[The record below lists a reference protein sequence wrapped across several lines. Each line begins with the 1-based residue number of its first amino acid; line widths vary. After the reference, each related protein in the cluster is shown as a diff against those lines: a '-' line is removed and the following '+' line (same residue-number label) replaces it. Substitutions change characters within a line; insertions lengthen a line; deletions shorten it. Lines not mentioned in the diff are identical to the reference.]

1 MRTLSRIYD
10 IAKAFDS
17 VNHDLI
23 LLKSEYNF
31 GIDGKFLAFIRNYL
45 FDRWQSVVVK
55 GSTSTRL
62 RVLSDVPQGSILG
75 PRLLVLFSNDI
86 SSGLSPGTITLCYML
101 LCNK

>member
-10 IAKAFDS
+10 FAKAFDS

-75 PRLLVLFSNDI
+75 PRLFVLFSNDI
-86 SSGLSPGTITLCYML
+86 SSGLSPGTNIMFYATM
-101 LCNK
+101 